1 MGNQL
6 KWQLILLALLLL
18 VYWSHVEA
26 RYTRPQR
33 IINGSKAKAQQ
44 FPYQVFYDVLFN
56 SKWIPQCGG
65 VIISERAVLTA
76 AHCIEDG
83 IDSIKLYFGA
93 VNRKNSS
100 ETGQQRLI
108 VHRENIIIHE
118 GFDFNQT
125 LNDIAII
132 NLPADIQVDEFIQPV
147 GLPSPNQVI
156 DNLEGIT
163 SGFGHTQAPKE
174 EIRNVSHHLMYLQ
187 VRILPNKV
195 CKPLLQKYNPAQFFP
210 SSWVCIA
217 PSKSAPCK
225 GDSGGPLVIKNAN
238 GSNTLVGLT
247 SFGMDTI
254 CTLKRPVVYT
264 RVSSYLEWIQ
274 SAIEYTKW

>member
-1 MGNQL
+1 MAIQL
-6 KWQLILLALLLL
+6 KWQLILLALLLF
-18 VYWSHVEA
+18 YWSHVEA

-44 FPYQVFYDVLFN
+44 FPYQVFFDVLNN

-65 VIISERAVLTA
+65 VIISERTVLTA
-76 AHCIEDG
+76 AHCFEDG

-108 VHRENIIIHE
+108 VHRENIFINE
-118 GFDFNQT
+118 GYEFNQT
-125 LNDIAII
+125 LNDIAVI
-132 NLPADIQVDEFIQPV
+132 NLPAEIQFDEFIQPV

-156 DNLEGIT
+156 DNLEGMT

-174 EIRNVSHHLMYLQ
+174 GIGNLSDHLMYLK

-195 CKPLLQKYNPAQFFP
+195 CKPILHKYDPARFFP

-217 PSKSAPCK
+217 PNKSTPCN

-238 GSNTLVGLT
+238 GTNTLVGLT

-254 CTLKRPVVYT
+254 CSLKRPAVYT

-274 SAIEYTKW
+274 SAIY